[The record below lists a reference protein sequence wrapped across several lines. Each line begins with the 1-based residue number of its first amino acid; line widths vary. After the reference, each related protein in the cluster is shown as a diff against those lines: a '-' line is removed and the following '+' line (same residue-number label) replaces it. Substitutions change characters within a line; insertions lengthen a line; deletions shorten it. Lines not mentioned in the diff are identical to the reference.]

1 MGAVKRDL
9 EERTIN
15 KADEIAEQRYGREF
29 CDLPNHI
36 QHEVWC
42 EAESIVRDK
51 VADQADAIYERMRDR
66 RNGTGET
73 HWDRLELDR
82 RLGK

>member
-1 MGAVKRDL
+1 MRDIG
-9 EERTIN
+9 EATQTE
-15 KADEIAEQRYGREF
+15 AEEIAEQRYGREF
-29 CDLPNHI
+29 DDLPNHI

>member
-1 MGAVKRDL
+1 MQDIKDAIQT
-9 EERTIN
+9 E
-15 KADEIAEQRYGREF
+15 ADQIAEQRYGREF
-29 CDLPNHI
+29 YDLPKPL

-51 VADQADAIYERMRDR
+51 VADQADLQYERMRER
-66 RNGTGET
+66 RNGNGET
-73 HWDRLELDR
+73 HWDELELMR

>member
-1 MGAVKRDL
+1 MFDL
-9 EERTIN
+9 KDAMQTE
-15 KADEIAEQRYGREF
+15 ADQIAEQRYGREF
-29 CDLPNHI
+29 YDLPNHI

-66 RNGTGET
+66 RNGKGET